1 MEIITRSKYID
12 KILGFL
18 NKGMILALTG
28 QRRVGKSYIL
38 RNLAELIQ
46 ERYPDANIVYI
57 NKEKK
62 KYSNLRTNTDL
73 DEYLSDKFKPSGLNF
88 LLIDEVQDIDGF
100 EHTLRSLNADEECQI
115 IVTGSNAKMLSSE
128 LSTYLGGRYIDIHI
142 QSLSYPEFLKFH
154 KLEDSQDI
162 LEKYLIFGGMPHL
175 YRLGLEN
182 EDMVWEY
189 LHNIYNTIVLK
200 DVIEREGIRNAT
212 LFENLLSFVSDNVG
226 QIVSGSSLSKYLKS
240 QKVDVTTSTILN
252 YLGSA
257 GNAYI
262 INKVPRYD
270 IHGKKLLES
279 NDKYFFEDLGLR
291 NILVGSNREKDMEK
305 LIENA
310 VYLHLKN
317 LGYKVTVGVLPN
329 AEVDFVAENNGK
341 KIYVQA
347 TYLVASE
354 QTQEREFGNLLKIKD
369 NYPKY
374 VVSMDPISL
383 SKNYDGIQH
392 LSLRKFLLKE
402 DL

>member
-73 DEYLSDKFKPSGLNF
+73 DEYLSDKIKPSGLNF
-88 LLIDEVQDIDGF
+88 LLIDEVQNIDGF

-162 LEKYLIFGGMPHL
+162 LEKYLIFGGMPHI

-374 VVSMDPISL
+374 VVSMAPISL